1 MQVEVEQTP
10 LVDIDTREK
19 SKSESAREEQVT
31 KAGVREEVAF
41 QIMAEDKE
49 QGALKKLRALNKRRK
64 HIVK

>member
-10 LVDIDTREK
+10 LVDIDSREK
-19 SKSESAREEQVT
+19 SKSESVREEQVT
-31 KAGVREEVAF
+31 KAGVREVAF
-41 QIMAEDKE
+41 QIVAEEKE